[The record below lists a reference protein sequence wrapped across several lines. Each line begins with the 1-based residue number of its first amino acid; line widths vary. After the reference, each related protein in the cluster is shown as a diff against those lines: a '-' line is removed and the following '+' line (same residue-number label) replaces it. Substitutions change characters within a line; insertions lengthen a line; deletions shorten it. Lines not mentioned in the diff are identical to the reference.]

1 MGVLL
6 RYSRL
11 SVQCCHC
18 SDLGTS
24 ACCGCRGKKKR
35 LCLKVEN
42 LDTHLL
48 KTFPP
53 QVPIG
58 TEHSSLK
65 TTDLNYNI
73 YLSSKEPL

>member
-1 MGVLL
+1 MAWVQPLAWVLL
-6 RYSRL
+6 HA
-11 SVQCCHC
+11 V
-18 SDLGTS
+18 G
-24 ACCGCRGKKKR
+24 AGEKKKR